1 MADKKFGQ
9 KRVCPQCEKKFYDLN
24 KKSPF
29 NCLCCEKE
37 IVIEDDD
44 TSFLQNTPIIQQP
57 SKTESKDEFTDI
69 ENTDNTDNTS
79 DDSEDDVISLDDAAL
94 EEEQD
99 SKN

>member
-9 KRVCPQCEKKFYDLN
+9 KRVCPHCEKMFYDLN

-29 NCLCCEKE
+29 KCPCGDKE
-37 IVIEDDD
+37 IVIEDEL
-44 TSFLQNTPIIQQP
+44 SMLQNNQAIQQP
-57 SKTESKDEFTDI
+57 SKNEPKNEFADI
-69 ENTDNTDNTS
+69 ENADNSNDDDN
-79 DDSEDDVISLDDAAL
+79 DDEVISLDDAAL